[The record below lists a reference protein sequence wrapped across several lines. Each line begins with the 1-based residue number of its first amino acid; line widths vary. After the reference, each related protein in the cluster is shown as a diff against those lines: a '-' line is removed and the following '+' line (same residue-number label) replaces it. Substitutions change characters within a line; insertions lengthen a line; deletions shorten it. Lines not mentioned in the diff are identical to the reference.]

1 MNRNPPEWEQEHS
14 WSLKIATLNCHS
26 VMDKIDDLKV
36 DHTML
41 RSDMICLTETW
52 MASDSETAGLDIP
65 GYILTLNSIGPGKG
79 VATYGRLRHDQS
91 FTKVKTAN
99 Y

>member
-1 MNRNPPEWEQEHS
+1 
-14 WSLKIATLNCHS
+14 
-26 VMDKIDDLKV
+26 MDKIDDLKV

-79 VATYGRLRHDQS
+79 VATYGHPIPQGFSS
-91 FTKVKTAN
+91 FVLKPYVKGVTHSEELGWWSISMVDCVTLFD
-99 Y
+99 